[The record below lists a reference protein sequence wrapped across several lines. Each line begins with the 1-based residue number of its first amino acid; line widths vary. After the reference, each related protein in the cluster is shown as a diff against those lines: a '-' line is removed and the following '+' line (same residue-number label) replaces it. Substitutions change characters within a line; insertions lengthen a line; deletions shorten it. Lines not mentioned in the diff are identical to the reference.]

1 MQQEDVKDGYIL
13 VKDGYLPEFLISSSS
28 ALPLPGF
35 LFFTLPKKYKIV
47 FDFPPSFYLKLAMW
61 KDWQVAGGT
70 GHYNCRS
77 TTMSL
82 PSLPPLLPSATSPH
96 GNMVL
101 QSFKS
106 TIQKMKRRLAG
117 LPIHIHVFQYQS
129 SRTPEGKGKAKY
141 WRKKERHEV

>member
-13 VKDGYLPEFLISSSS
+13 VKDGYLPEFLIFSSS

-82 PSLPPLLPSATSPH
+82 PSLPPLLPSATSP
-96 GNMVL
+96 MVTWSFSPSNL
-101 QSFKS
+101 Q
-106 TIQKMKRRLAG
+106 
-117 LPIHIHVFQYQS
+117 Y
-129 SRTPEGKGKAKY
+129 
-141 WRKKERHEV
+141 KK

>member
-35 LFFTLPKKYKIV
+35 LFFSLPKKYKIM
-47 FDFPPSFYLKLAMW
+47 FDFAPSFCLKLAMW

-70 GHYNCRS
+70 RHYNCRS
-77 TTMSL
+77 TIMSL
-82 PSLPPLLPSATSPH
+82 PSLPPLLPSATSP
-96 GNMVL
+96 MVTWSFSPSNL
-101 QSFKS
+101 QYK
-106 TIQKMKRRLAG
+106 KRKRRLAG
-117 LPIHIHVFQYQS
+117 FPVHIHVFQCQS
-129 SRTPEGKGKAKY
+129 STTPEGKGKAKY